1 MVQNTSF
8 VKCDH
13 GVHNAGYDPNYKL
26 LNAVLENMG
35 EIINI
40 HSTKIFPKRG
50 LPELL
55 GLENATFFTVELEV
69 KLTKTLKTHTFWKF
83 RGRELN
89 FSGFLYFN
97 TKIGW

>member
-1 MVQNTSF
+1 
-8 VKCDH
+8 
-13 GVHNAGYDPNYKL
+13 
-26 LNAVLENMG
+26 MG

-40 HSTKIFPKRG
+40 HSTKIFPKQG

-89 FSGFLYFN
+89 FSGLLYFN

>member
-55 GLENATFFTVELEV
+55 GLRMQPFSL
-69 KLTKTLKTHTFWKF
+69 
-83 RGRELN
+83 LN
-89 FSGFLYFN
+89 LR
-97 TKIGW
+97 